1 MNFKELTI
9 DEQTDYILGC
19 MSIAI
24 RVAKTLPTGKPTMSK
39 GVFANITDRSV
50 WDTGDEYVRNLYTT
64 EQYTICEEV
73 ICEWWEAFKD
83 KELWNRMWI
92 ICDESIPMHLKCR
105 RLGISRGY
113 VYKLR
118 TEGVEVLRKY
128 LEDK

>member
-1 MNFKELTI
+1 MNFKDLTYE
-9 DEQTDYILGC
+9 EQTDYILGC

-50 WDTGDEYVRNLYTT
+50 WDTGDEYVRDLYTT

-73 ICEWWEAFKD
+73 ICEWWEAFED
-83 KELWNRMWI
+83 KELWNRMWT
-92 ICDESIPMHLKCR
+92 ICDETIPMHLKCR